1 MELLVL
7 LLLNGK
13 VQKMTQASNLAK
25 GGSNFNTT
33 GNLSLTTGV
42 TGTLPVA
49 NGGTGSTTTTGAA
62 NAILPSQTSN
72 SGKYLTTDGTNT
84 SWGTVTSNP
93 GTVTSVSGT
102 APVSVATGTSTPVI
116 SMAAATASVNGYM
129 TSTFASKLDGITAG
143 ATVNTLTAGTGISVS
158 ASTGASTIANT
169 GVTSAVAGTGITV
182 SGATGAVTISSTAT
196 GTVTS
201 VATGNGLSG
210 GTITSTGTLVV
221 ACPTQNTVGSY
232 AQLVFYYPNG
242 QTGPAF
248 GTNYACGSGDRQLQL
263 GATRQDQDPGG
274 ASVDYAAGTVSGTW
288 KWMGINNT
296 ATNFGGWIRYC
307 AVACRVS

>member
-1 MELLVL
+1 
-7 LLLNGK
+7 LNGK

-72 SGKYLTTDGTNT
+72 SGKYLTTNGTDT

-93 GTVTSVSGT
+93 GTVTSV
-102 APVSVATGTSTPVI
+102 
-116 SMAAATASVNGYM
+116 N
-129 TSTFASKLDGITAG
+129 
-143 ATVNTLTAGTGISVS
+143 LTAGTAISVS
-158 ASTGASTIANT
+158 GGPITSSGSITVTNT

-196 GTVTS
+196 GTVSS

-210 GTITSTGTLVV
+210 GTITTTGTLVI
-221 ACPTQNTVGSY
+221 ACPTFNSIGSY
-232 AQLVFYYPNG
+232 AYVITNG
-242 QTGPAF
+242 NGTQVSATITAGSNYSAGGGQNQVSTFVAYNNNDTQNYTG
-248 GTNYACGSGDRQLQL
+248 
-263 GATRQDQDPGG
+263 
-274 ASVDYAAGTVSGTW
+274 VAGITALSGTW
-288 KWMGINNT
+288 KWMGGTVSISSANWPSII
-296 ATNFGGWIRYC
+296 AI
-307 AVACRVS
+307 ACRVS